1 MYILFFHI
9 TDHQIFEHLNYGD
22 TLKIKLHVDHTKAK
36 MVYIPDTDHKE
47 RLVMDQG
54 ELTEHVDSAFEGRA
68 SVEGSMFY
76 LKKVKVGDMG
86 VFRVMDF
93 SGFRIADVYLHVERE

>member
-54 ELTEHVDSAFEGRA
+54 ELTEHVDSVYEGRV